1 MRRILAGLMVS
12 GVVLLLAL
20 LRFSRQNREAPI
32 GTAMLAQFT
41 IYNWK
46 FWALMLCSF
55 GVGFFSWQF
64 FAR

>member
-1 MRRILAGLMVS
+1 MRSVLAGLMVS

-20 LRFSRQNREAPI
+20 LRFSHQNREAPI
-32 GTAMLAQFT
+32 ATAMLAHFT
-41 IYNWK
+41 LYNWK

-55 GVGFFSWQF
+55 GFGFFSWQF